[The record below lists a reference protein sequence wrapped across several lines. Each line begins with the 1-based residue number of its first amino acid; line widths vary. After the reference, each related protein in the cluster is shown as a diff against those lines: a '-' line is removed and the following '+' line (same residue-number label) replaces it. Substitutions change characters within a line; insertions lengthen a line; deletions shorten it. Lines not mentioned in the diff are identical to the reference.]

1 MLLKMNIIKIY
12 GGNVVENLAQIAAQL
27 ETLRARLN
35 EEIEKTNGKE
45 NTSDKILQLSR
56 EVDLLVVE
64 YQKLLNKD

>member
-1 MLLKMNIIKIY
+1 MLLKVNIIKIY

-35 EEIEKTNGKE
+35 EEIAKTNGKE
-45 NTSDKILQLSR
+45 NTSEKILQLSR